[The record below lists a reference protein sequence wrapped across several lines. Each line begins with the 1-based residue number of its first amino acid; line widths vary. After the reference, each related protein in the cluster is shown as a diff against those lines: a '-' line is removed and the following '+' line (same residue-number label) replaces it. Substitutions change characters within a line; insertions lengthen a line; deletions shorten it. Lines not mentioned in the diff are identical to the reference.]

1 MTQAPSPGRDL
12 PPGGYD
18 ALVLT
23 GGGIHA
29 AAFHFAAL
37 ACLEDWVP
45 GFDAGALPVYLGSS
59 AGATVAAL
67 VGGGLPVRRIHRGIV
82 EGDDYFPVRRE
93 HFFPGSRTAFLRPLL
108 ALASRSVAEAL
119 RAWRPR
125 GRRQEPPPLAP
136 GLFSIEPYEEFL
148 AEYMAARGLP
158 LRFDGLRRRVLVP
171 GFDLDE
177 ARRVVFGR
185 GPWRDVPVPRAVA
198 ASSAIPLVYRPVE
211 VDGHWIVDGDT
222 GGNNHLDLLLAE
234 GCRRFLVVHAVAPHG
249 CLANRRRRRSII
261 DLALLRIE
269 HRMLENEYRVILLQ
283 RFTQHVP
290 RVVNRGGRK
299 DPDAWN
305 VRIPPLEAMRVLS
318 GQATASA
325 RGHSDNKRDAEL
337 TSRLPVAELPAEPSI
352 TPASDSES

>member
-108 ALASRSVAEAL
+108 AHADVAECAVV
-119 RAWRPR
+119 
-125 GRRQEPPPLAP
+125 
-136 GLFSIEPYEEFL
+136 
-148 AEYMAARGLP
+148 GLP
-158 LRFDGLRRRVLVP
+158 
-171 GFDLDE
+171 DE
-177 ARRVVFGR
+177 ARGQLVTAFVVLRAGVVGDAVKTKELQEFVKQRIAPYKYPRRV
-185 GPWRDVPVPRAVA
+185 A
-198 ASSAIPLVYRPVE
+198 Y
-211 VDGHWIVDGDT
+211 
-222 GGNNHLDLLLAE
+222 
-234 GCRRFLVVHAVAPHG
+234 
-249 CLANRRRRRSII
+249 
-261 DLALLRIE
+261 
-269 HRMLENEYRVILLQ
+269 
-283 RFTQHVP
+283 
-290 RVVNRGGRK
+290 
-299 DPDAWN
+299 
-305 VRIPPLEAMRVLS
+305 
-318 GQATASA
+318 
-325 RGHSDNKRDAEL
+325 
-337 TSRLPVAELPAEPSI
+337 VAELPKTATGKLQRFRLREQDSSVTAEVS
-352 TPASDSES
+352 